1 MSESIT
7 QDNVELIPNM
17 YVPFLSLRPRLGQ
30 SREADYCPVYGSV
43 YSGLKPEALDCRIK
57 DNGDSIDVI
66 YSEVY
71 GDNSMCFET
80 SSGEGRCYNARC
92 IYDEFNLQVQ
102 VDGRWYTCQEDFQQI
117 VVSTLSGAFG
127 TTVTCPRLSSVCPDM
142 FCPVNCAGRG
152 TCNFDYTNDTSTAAA
167 TMTGEKKATTNGV
180 RPKCQCFDE
189 TDTSAGCSE
198 TFVLDGKN
206 IYVMVLD

>member
-1 MSESIT
+1 
-7 QDNVELIPNM
+7 
-17 YVPFLSLRPRLGQ
+17 
-30 SREADYCPVYGSV
+30 
-43 YSGLKPEALDCRIK
+43 
-57 DNGDSIDVI
+57 
-66 YSEVY
+66 
-71 GDNSMCFET
+71 MCFET
-80 SSGEGRCYNARC
+80 SSGEGRCYNSRC

-152 TCNFDYTNDTSTAAA
+152 TCNFDYTDDTSTAAA